1 MAATTNKKMMQRL
14 FAFLV
19 LILFIGSNGL
29 LAQTTIVVSQ
39 KGKADFT
46 SIQAAI
52 NSLPADAKE
61 QRIILIKKGT
71 YNEKL
76 FIDKNFITL
85 KGESPK
91 TTCIVISLARDEWRC
106 SNPDDY
112 GTATIN
118 LKGNDIILENLSFVN
133 NYGKDNANDKTIDCA
148 NDSSGKKTIKPT
160 GHQMSLRS
168 FGTTRL
174 KAINCVFT
182 AYGGD
187 TVSPWNTDDGMFY
200 FKDCVMEGGVD
211 FYCPRG
217 WALALNCTF
226 ICHNK
231 EAAIWHDGS
240 KNKDSKTVLVN
251 CNFKGD
257 EGFGLGRYHRDAQFY
272 LFNCSFSKEM
282 ANADIFQRAATPPN
296 VLQWGRR
303 LYYYNCHRSGGDYA
317 WHQDNLPATLN
328 NASITTTWPFDGQW
342 QPDEPKELVQVK
354 MVSPVSVAPNNAAA
368 NTDPV
373 AEKMLLFQRSY
384 GGWPKH
390 YKDKAI
396 DYNATYSE
404 SELAGIK
411 DDKNRNDATIDN
423 KATTKEIIYLVK
435 AYKTTQ
441 NKDYLTAAENGILY
455 LLKAQYKNGGWPQF
469 YPDLSSYRHL
479 ITFNDNAMVNVLN
492 VLQDVAEQK
501 NNMELVDASLID
513 KCKKAVQKGIDIM
526 LDLQIKQGGQ
536 LTAWCAQHDDITYA
550 PAKARAF
557 ELASISG
564 QESVGI
570 VEFLMR
576 QPNPSKR
583 IITAIKAAVQWF
595 EKSKIENMEYV
606 DVDDPTQPNGKDR
619 VARSKQGSTIWARF
633 YDLETNQ
640 PFFCGRNG
648 IKQTI
653 LAAVEHERR
662 VGYAWYGTW
671 PNKILNKLYPEW
683 RQRNNVE

>member
-1 MAATTNKKMMQRL
+1 MQGL
-14 FAFLV
+14 FAFIV
-19 LILFIGSNGL
+19 SIWCMAGNIV
-29 LAQTTIVVSQ
+29 LAQTTLVVAQ

-71 YNEKL
+71 YKEKL
-76 FIDKNFITL
+76 YIDKNFITL

-91 TTCIVISLARDEWRC
+91 NTCIIISLARDEWRC

-118 LKGNDIILENLSFVN
+118 LKGSDIVLENLSFVN
-133 NYGKDNANDKTIDCA
+133 NYGKDNTNDKTIDCP
-148 NDSSGKKTIKPT
+148 NDSSGKKNIRPVS
-160 GHQMSLRS
+160 HQMALRS

-174 KAINCVFT
+174 KALNCVFT

-200 FKDCVMEGGVD
+200 FKNCVMEGGVD

-272 LFNCSFSKEM
+272 LFNCSFSKDM
-282 ANADIFQRAATPPN
+282 ADADIFQRAANPPN
-296 VLQWGRR
+296 TLQWGKRV
-303 LYYYNCHRSGGDYA
+303 YYYNCHRNGGDYA

-328 NASITTTWPFDGQW
+328 NISITNSWPFDGQW
-342 QPDEPKELVQVK
+342 QPDEPKELVQIK
-354 MVSPVSVAPNNAAA
+354 MVAVSAVSKEPVA
-368 NTDPV
+368 NIDPV
-373 AEKMLLFQRSY
+373 AEKILLFQRSY

-396 DYNATYSE
+396 DYNTNYSE
-404 SELAGIK
+404 SELSGIK

-423 KATTKEIIYLVK
+423 KATTKEIIYLIK

-441 NKDYLTAAENGILY
+441 NKIYLTAAEDGIRY

-492 VLQDVAEQK
+492 VLQDIAEQK

-513 KCKKAVQKGIDIM
+513 PCKKAVQKGIDAI

-536 LTAWCAQHDDITYA
+536 LTAWCAQHDEVTYA

-557 ELASISG
+557 ELPSISG

-576 QPNPSKR
+576 QPHPSKR

-595 EKSKIENMEYV
+595 QKSKIENMEYV
-606 DVDDPTQPNGKDR
+606 DVDDPSQPNGRDR
-619 VARSKQGSTIWARF
+619 IVRAKQGSTIWARF
-633 YDLETNQ
+633 YDLDTNQ

-648 IKQTI
+648 IKQTM
-653 LAAVEHERR
+653 LVAVEHERR
-662 VGYAWYGTW
+662 VGYAWYGNW
-671 PNKILNKLYPEW
+671 PSKLLNKLYPEW
-683 RQRNNVE
+683 RQRNNVK